1 MSRINGRTVTGA
13 DGVRSPQRFYEL
25 CTYFLQISNRVLYV
39 LFTHVQELFGTVV
52 LKQVTRPL
60 RWSNMATMP
69 TLPETQ
75 AGIKEEIRRQ
85 VCTWPLPC
93 SDPTLSLSV
102 LACFCA
108 DHMNSS
114 FLSSVVPVCLPPSL
128 GAEFSAALGMEHRP
142 DGSPPLL
149 PLNLALSWEHALHG
163 MFSADPSHTT

>member
-1 MSRINGRTVTGA
+1 MHRDRCRWSK
-13 DGVRSPQRFYEL
+13 RSPQQFYEL
-25 CTYFLQISNRVLYV
+25 CTCFLQISNRVLYV

-93 SDPTLSLSV
+93 SDPTLSLPVLEPASV
-102 LACFCA
+102 LATWTLAPWVVWFPRA
-108 DHMNSS
+108 
-114 FLSSVVPVCLPPSL
+114 FLHLLVLCSPGDGAQAWWKLSASPTELGPV
-128 GAEFSAALGMEHRP
+128 LGMR
-142 DGSPPLL
+142 S
-149 PLNLALSWEHALHG
+149 SWHVFQLTLI
-163 MFSADPSHTT
+163 HTT